1 MTNPARCA
9 KGGAPPRR
17 ADAETNAEDCV
28 RTRWLVVAQKY
39 RPNFDLTSAPGARGQ
54 SRESQGRLGEDG
66 GLCGWN
72 TWQRVNGPV
81 VRRKLD
87 VGGIPTDT
95 GVDKRRRAL
104 AMQASNTRFGV
115 WTMRVWC
122 VTVDGFCVFGL
133 FVLLAF

>member
-17 ADAETNAEDCV
+17 ADAETNAEDC
-28 RTRWLVVAQKY
+28 
-39 RPNFDLTSAPGARGQ
+39 
-54 SRESQGRLGEDG
+54 
-66 GLCGWN
+66 
-72 TWQRVNGPV
+72 RVNGPV

-104 AMQASNTRFGV
+104 AMQASNTRFQI
-115 WTMRVWC
+115 
-122 VTVDGFCVFGL
+122 L
-133 FVLLAF
+133 

>member
-28 RTRWLVVAQKY
+28 RTRWLVVAQNDRWPLLKDCIAAEFRFDFRGP
-39 RPNFDLTSAPGARGQ
+39 RPIERV
-54 SRESQGRLGEDG
+54 SRTAG
-66 GLCGWN
+66 GGW
-72 TWQRVNGPV
+72 WLVWLEHMRVNGPV

-104 AMQASNTRFGV
+104 AMQASNTRFQI
-115 WTMRVWC
+115 
-122 VTVDGFCVFGL
+122 L
-133 FVLLAF
+133 

>member
-39 RPNFDLTSAPGARGQ
+39 RVGDCIAAEFRFDFRGPRPIERV
-54 SRESQGRLGEDG
+54 SRTAG
-66 GLCGWN
+66 GGW
-72 TWQRVNGPV
+72 WLVWLEHMRVNGPV

-104 AMQASNTRFGV
+104 AMQASNTRFQI
-115 WTMRVWC
+115 
-122 VTVDGFCVFGL
+122 L
-133 FVLLAF
+133 

>member
-17 ADAETNAEDCV
+17 ADAETNAEDC
-28 RTRWLVVAQKY
+28 RQGPAA
-39 RPNFDLTSAPGARGQ
+39 N
-54 SRESQGRLGEDG
+54 RESLKDG
-66 GLCGWN
+66 WERMVACV
-72 TWQRVNGPV
+72 RVNGPV

-104 AMQASNTRFGV
+104 AMQASNTRFQI
-115 WTMRVWC
+115 
-122 VTVDGFCVFGL
+122 L
-133 FVLLAF
+133 